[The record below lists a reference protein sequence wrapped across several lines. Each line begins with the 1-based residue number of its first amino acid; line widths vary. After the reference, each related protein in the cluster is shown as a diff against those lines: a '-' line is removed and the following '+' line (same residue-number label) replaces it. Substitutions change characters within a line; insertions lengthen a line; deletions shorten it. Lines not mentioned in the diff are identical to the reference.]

1 MEGHSFLNACNRHDC
16 PLVKTVDHVEGKS
29 GHWLN
34 KGQPNQR
41 NARQLLSLGK
51 SIMSSLKRNQEGREG
66 RFLKRVETQMT

>member
-16 PLVKTVDHVEGKS
+16 PLVKTVDHLEGKS

-51 SIMSSLKRNQEGREG
+51 SIMELTQEEPGGQR
-66 RFLKRVETQMT
+66 RQVS